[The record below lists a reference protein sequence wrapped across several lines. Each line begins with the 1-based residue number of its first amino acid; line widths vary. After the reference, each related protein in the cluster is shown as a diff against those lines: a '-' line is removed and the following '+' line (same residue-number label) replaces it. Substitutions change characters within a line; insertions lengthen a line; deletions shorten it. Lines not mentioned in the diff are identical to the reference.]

1 MFKLNR
7 MNETYETR
15 EALSAIYLDYWNNFL
30 TVEGFAEYNDIPV
43 DNARILITLSKYV
56 FNQYKD

>member
-1 MFKLNR
+1 MDTCSIRVTLEKRF
-7 MNETYETR
+7 
-15 EALSAIYLDYWNNFL
+15 LDYWNNFL

-43 DNARILITLSKYV
+43 DDARILITLSKYV